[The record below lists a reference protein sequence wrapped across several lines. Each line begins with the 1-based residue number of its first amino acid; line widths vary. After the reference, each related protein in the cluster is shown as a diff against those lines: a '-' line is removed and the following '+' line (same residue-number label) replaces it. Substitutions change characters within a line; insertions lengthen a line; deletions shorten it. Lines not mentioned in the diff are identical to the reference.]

1 MLNNVLKKPTIHRMI
16 KRKSGAEQKPEKE
29 KKTRA
34 KKIKINMSQLPD
46 AVVDGKLVVPV
57 GGRVL
62 FERRLD
68 GKSTAI
74 HEGFVKHVSEDGSVE
89 IWDETRE
96 QLFCFNLNQPIPNIR
111 VG

>member
-1 MLNNVLKKPTIHRMI
+1 MI
-16 KRKSGAEQKPEKE
+16 KRKAGMEQKPEKE
-29 KKTRA
+29 KKVRA
-34 KKIKINMSQLPD
+34 KKIKVDMSKLAS

-57 GGRVL
+57 GSKVL

-111 VG
+111 IG

>member
-1 MLNNVLKKPTIHRMI
+1 MI
-16 KRKSGAEQKPEKE
+16 KRKTGMDPKPEKE
-29 KKTRA
+29 RKKRV
-34 KKIKINMSQLPD
+34 KKIKIDMSKLAD

-57 GGRVL
+57 GGKVY

-68 GKSTAI
+68 GRSMAI
-74 HEGFVKHVSEDGSVE
+74 HEGFVKHVSEDGGVE

-96 QLFCFNLNQPIPNIR
+96 QLFCFNMRQSIPTVK

>member
-1 MLNNVLKKPTIHRMI
+1 MI
-16 KRKSGAEQKPEKE
+16 KRKMGVEQKPEKE
-29 KKTRA
+29 RKKRA
-34 KKIKINMSQLPD
+34 KKIKVDMSKLPD

-57 GGRVL
+57 GGKVF

-68 GKSTAI
+68 GRAAAI
-74 HEGFVKHVSEDGSVE
+74 HEGFIKHVFDDGSVE

-96 QLFCFNLNQPIPNIR
+96 QLFCFNVRQAIPTVK

>member
-1 MLNNVLKKPTIHRMI
+1 MI
-16 KRKSGAEQKPEKE
+16 KRKTGLEQKPEKE
-29 KKTRA
+29 KKARA
-34 KKIKINMSQLPD
+34 KKIKVDMSKLAD

-57 GGRVL
+57 GGKVF

-74 HEGFVKHVSEDGSVE
+74 HEGFVKHLSEDGSVE

-96 QLFCFNLNQPIPNIR
+96 QLFCFNLNQPIPKVR